1 MIKSIVLIF
10 ILLSSLFSSQFY
22 LNPYFEK
29 KVINNTKSY
38 NILNNYV
45 QFLNQISSFNNSQKI
60 ERVNNYINAI
70 IPRYDAYNYSNEDYW
85 ASPFEFFSHGGG
97 DCEDYVIAKQY
108 TLTLL
113 GIPKEDMYYHV
124 VEDRYTGGYHMVLTL
139 HKKKQNS
146 YVVLD
151 NLSTIILP
159 WQKRVDLKSSFL
171 FNQKG
176 FYRFNQNLNLINIKR
191 KSIPAYNRMQYNAK
205 HPLILIK

>member
-1 MIKSIVLIF
+1 MIKIIVLML
-10 ILLSSLFSSQFY
+10 ILFSYLSSSQFY

-45 QFLNQISSFNNSQKI
+45 HFLNQISLLNNSQKI
-60 ERVNNYINAI
+60 ERVNNYVNAI
-70 IPRYDAYNYSNEDYW
+70 IPRYDAYNYNNEDYW
-85 ASPFEFFSHGGG
+85 ATPFEFFSHGGG

-108 TLTLL
+108 TLHLL
-113 GIPKEDMYYHV
+113 GIPKEDMYFHV

-139 HKKKQNS
+139 QKKKHNS

-171 FNQKG
+171 FNNKE
-176 FYRFNQNLNLINIKR
+176 FYRLNQKLNLINIKR
-191 KSIPAYNRMQYNAK
+191 KNIPAYNKMKLNAK
-205 HPLILIK
+205 QPLILTK